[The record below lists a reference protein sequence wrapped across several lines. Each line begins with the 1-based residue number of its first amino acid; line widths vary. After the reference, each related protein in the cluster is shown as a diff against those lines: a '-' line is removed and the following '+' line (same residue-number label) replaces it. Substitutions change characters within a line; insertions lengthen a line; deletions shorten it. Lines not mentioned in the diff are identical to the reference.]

1 MHAYK
6 EAADLDP
13 SNTEAPMAL
22 AEMIPPGISLPHC
35 GILTSGGKVMAKRI
49 LAPLG
54 TREADQA
61 VLPLVA
67 TAARDSGATVRLL
80 RVYPIPH
87 HIVGSHGRTVAYV
100 DQETDSLSGQGVL
113 ELEAI
118 ADTTLAGVP
127 VETVVRF
134 GEPAVEILTEA
145 EAFGADLIALTTTK
159 RNRLRRAL
167 IGSTA
172 DDVTR
177 KAPVPTLVLTA

>member
-1 MHAYK
+1 
-6 EAADLDP
+6 
-13 SNTEAPMAL
+13 
-22 AEMIPPGISLPHC
+22 
-35 GILTSGGKVMAKRI
+35 MAKRI
-49 LAPLG
+49 LVPLG

-67 TAARDSGATVRLL
+67 TVARASGGTVRLL
-80 RVYPIPH
+80 RVYPIPD

-100 DQETDSLSGQGVL
+100 DQEMDRLSRQGVM
-113 ELEAI
+113 ELDAI

-134 GEPAVEILTEA
+134 GNPTAEILIEA
-145 EAFGADLIALTTTK
+145 EAFGADLIALTTTG
-159 RNRLRRAL
+159 RSRLRRAL

-177 KAPVPTLVLTA
+177 KAPVPTLVLRV